1 MITLIVPVN
10 GRVAHQSLQIFL
22 SSWGQVCWC
31 KITNIIA
38 VGKNGTVDGTDD
50 NDANMHWA
58 VRLGIPDTAHL
69 PTYIPDTA
77 HLPTYGV

>member
-50 NDANMHWA
+50 NDANMH
-58 VRLGIPDTAHL
+58 
-69 PTYIPDTA
+69 
-77 HLPTYGV
+77 